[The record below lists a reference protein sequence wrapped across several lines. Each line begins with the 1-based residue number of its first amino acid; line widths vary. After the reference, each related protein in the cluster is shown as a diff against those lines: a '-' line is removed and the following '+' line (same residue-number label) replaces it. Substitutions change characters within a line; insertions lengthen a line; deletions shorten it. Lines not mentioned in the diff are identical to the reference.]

1 MLKHCAPEGAMAI
14 PPSEG
19 WLYKYK
25 LLPGVMQ
32 EEGIFFFGGGR
43 GGSFFSD
50 KVSVVV
56 FDPGAGHAISYW
68 ERGQSS

>member
-14 PPSEG
+14 APSEG
-19 WLYKYK
+19 WLYK

-32 EEGIFFFGGGR
+32 EEGIFFFLGGGR
-43 GGSFFSD
+43 GASFFSD